1 MAYAILRT
9 QKLKHLAS
17 VRRSLSHSFR
27 AQDTPNADPS
37 RTPDNTHIGASGV
50 ADGMAKIEAMLPEKR
65 RKDAVLVVEYL
76 VTASPEALA
85 SRSRAD
91 QDAYLQDALAW
102 LKARHGAENV
112 VYAGIHRDETTPHL
126 YAYVV
131 PLDEKG
137 KLNAKKWLGGAKA
150 LGQMQTDF
158 ANQVG
163 AKHGLERGVE
173 NSKAKHQAI
182 RDWYS
187 QVNREV
193 GDVTITP
200 EAVQPKVL
208 KKGILSSTVETPEMI
223 AARLTADVRKIYA
236 PAVQQARTAASDRK
250 KLLEVQKALQ
260 GLQKRLNELKPFI
273 ELQAVVRSE
282 FEALRQQASSLVR
295 VWADR
300 GRNQSQRR
308 DGVKR

>member
-17 VRRSLSHSFR
+17 VRRSLTHSFR

-50 ADGMAKIEAMLPEKR
+50 ADGMAKIEAKLPEKR
-65 RKDAVLVVEYL
+65 RKDAVLAIEYL
-76 VTASPEALA
+76 VTASPEAMA
-85 SRSRAD
+85 GRSRAD

-163 AKHGLERGVE
+163 AKHGLERGIE

-187 QVNREV
+187 QVNQEV
-193 GDVTITP
+193 QEATISP

-208 KKGILSSTVETPEMI
+208 KKGILSSTVESPEMI
-223 AARLTADVRKIYA
+223 AARLTKEVREIYA
-236 PAVQQARTAASDRK
+236 PAVSQARTAASDRRRAHSATK
-250 KLLEVQKALQ
+250 EVS
-260 GLQKRLNELKPFI
+260 GLQTALRELQEAVKPF
-273 ELQAVVRSE
+273 LNLRTLARTE
-282 FEALRQQASSLVR
+282 FEALAKLAQEKLSTRLSRS
-295 VWADR
+295 R
-300 GRNQSQRR
+300 GSRL
-308 DGVKR
+308 

>member
-1 MAYAILRT
+1 MKYAILRT

-17 VRRSLSHSFR
+17 VRRSLAHSFR
-27 AQDTPNADPS
+27 AQDTPNANPKL
-37 RTPDNTHIGASGV
+37 TPENTHIGASGV
-50 ADGMAKIEAMLPEKR
+50 EDGMAKIEAHLPEKR

-112 VYAGIHRDETTPHL
+112 VYAGIHRDESTPHL

-187 QVNREV
+187 QVNEEIREA
-193 GDVTITP
+193 TITA
-200 EAVQPKVL
+200 EAVEPKVL
-208 KKGILSSTVETPEMI
+208 KKGILSSTVESPEMV
-223 AARLTADVRKIYA
+223 AARLTKEVREIYA
-236 PAVQQARTAASDRK
+236 PAVSQARTAASDR
-250 KLLEVQKALQ
+250 QRALSSAKVVS
-260 GLQKRLNELKPFI
+260 GLQAALGELREAMKPF
-273 ELQAVVRSE
+273 LNLRAVAREE
-282 FEALRQQASSLVR
+282 FEALAKLAQDKLGARLSRSRGVR
-295 VWADR
+295 R
-300 GRNQSQRR
+300 
-308 DGVKR
+308 